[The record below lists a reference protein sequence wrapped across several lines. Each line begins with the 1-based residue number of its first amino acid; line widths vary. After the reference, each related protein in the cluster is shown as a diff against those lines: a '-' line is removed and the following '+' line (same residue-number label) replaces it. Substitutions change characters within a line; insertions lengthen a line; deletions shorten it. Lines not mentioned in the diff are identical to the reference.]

1 MKTLQRG
8 WEHNLSELFQ
18 YADKEL
24 VISSPYISD
33 VAAEF
38 LVKNIN
44 SLLQQ
49 NGVLKFITDL
59 SPKNIYQGTTDPS
72 SFKLLFDLLNS
83 IQIFHLPRLHAKVYV
98 CDEKK
103 Q

>member
-8 WEHNLSELFQ
+8 WEQNLSELFQ

-33 VAAEF
+33 VGAEF

-44 SLLQQ
+44 SLFQQ
-49 NGVLKFITDL
+49 TASSLRRLKNLISKGKMLT
-59 SPKNIYQGTTDPS
+59 KK
-72 SFKLLFDLLNS
+72 KL
-83 IQIFHLPRLHAKVYV
+83 K
-98 CDEKK
+98 
-103 Q
+103 